1 MTHRRAIALMVLV
14 TLLWSMAGIVTRQLE
29 AARSFEVTFWRSAST
44 VLALLIG
51 LTVQGQGG
59 LLTRL
64 RQGGWPLWLSGICW
78 AVMFTAFMVALTLTS
93 VAKVLV
99 TMAMGPMATALF
111 SRLFLGHHL
120 PTRTWGAISVAAL
133 GIVWMF
139 GGSEASTA
147 GDWRGALVAS
157 AVPLAGALN
166 LTLLQRMG
174 ARGSAAPDMTP
185 SLLIG
190 AVLSALFTLPLAWP
204 LQASGNDVAW
214 LALLGFAQLALP
226 CFLMLKVSRVL
237 PAPEVA
243 LLALLEVVFGVLWAW
258 LGAGEQPGSR
268 VLLGGT
274 LVLLALAGNELL
286 AFRRSTPGGYLR

>member
-1 MTHRRAIALMVLV
+1 MTHRRAIALMVVV
-14 TLLWSMAGIVTRQLE
+14 TLLWSMAGIVTRQLD
-29 AARSFEVTFWRSAST
+29 AARSFEVTFWRSAWT
-44 VLALLIG
+44 VLALLSG
-51 LTVQGQGG
+51 FALQRGGG
-59 LLTRL
+59 LSARL
-64 RQGGWPLWLSGICW
+64 RQGGWPLWVSGACW

-99 TMAMGPMATALF
+99 TMALGPMATALF
-111 SRLFLGHHL
+111 SRLFLGHRL
-120 PTRTWGAISVAAL
+120 PARTWIAIGLAAL
-133 GIVWMF
+133 GILWMF
-139 GGSEASTA
+139 GGSDAREA
-147 GDWRGALVAS
+147 GDWRGPLVAS
-157 AVPLAGALN
+157 AVPLAGAIN

-174 ARGSAAPDMTP
+174 ARGEAAPDMTP

-190 AVLSALFTLPLAWP
+190 AALSALLTLPLAWP
-204 LQASGNDVAW
+204 LQASTTDIGW

-226 CFLMLKVSRVL
+226 CFLMLQVSRVL

-268 VLLGGT
+268 VLLGGG

-286 AFRRSTPGGYLR
+286 AFRHKRLPPGMG

>member
-1 MTHRRAIALMVLV
+1 MTHRRAIALMVVV
-14 TLLWSMAGIVTRQLE
+14 TLLWSMAGIVTRQLD
-29 AARSFEVTFWRSAST
+29 AARSFEVTFWRSAWT
-44 VLALLIG
+44 VLALLSG
-51 LTVQGQGG
+51 FALQRGGG
-59 LLTRL
+59 LSARL
-64 RQGGWPLWLSGICW
+64 RHGGWPLWVSGACW

-99 TMAMGPMATALF
+99 TMALGPMATALF
-111 SRLFLGHHL
+111 SRLFLGHRL
-120 PTRTWGAISVAAL
+120 PARTWIAIGLAAL
-133 GIVWMF
+133 GILWMF
-139 GGSEASTA
+139 GGSDAREA
-147 GDWRGALVAS
+147 GDWRGPLVAS
-157 AVPLAGALN
+157 AVPLAGAIN

-174 ARGSAAPDMTP
+174 ARGEAAPDMTP

-190 AVLSALFTLPLAWP
+190 AALSALLTLPLAWP
-204 LQASGNDVAW
+204 LQASTTDIGW

-226 CFLMLKVSRVL
+226 CFLMLQVSRVL

-268 VLLGGT
+268 VLLGGG

-286 AFRRSTPGGYLR
+286 AFRHKRLPPGTG

>member
-1 MTHRRAIALMVLV
+1 MTHRRAIALMVVV
-14 TLLWSMAGIVTRQLE
+14 TLLWSMAGIVTRQLD
-29 AARSFEVTFWRSAST
+29 AARSFEVTFWRSAWT
-44 VLALLIG
+44 VLALLSG
-51 LTVQGQGG
+51 FALQRGGG
-59 LLTRL
+59 LSARL
-64 RQGGWPLWLSGICW
+64 RHGGWPLWVSGACW

-99 TMAMGPMATALF
+99 TMALGPMATALF
-111 SRLFLGHHL
+111 SRLFLGHRL
-120 PTRTWGAISVAAL
+120 PARTWIAIGLAAL
-133 GIVWMF
+133 GILWMF
-139 GGSEASTA
+139 GGSDASEA
-147 GDWRGALVAS
+147 GDWRGPLVAS
-157 AVPLAGALN
+157 AVPLAGAIN

-174 ARGSAAPDMTP
+174 ARGEAAPDMTP

-190 AVLSALFTLPLAWP
+190 AALSALLTLPLAWP
-204 LQASGNDVAW
+204 LQASTTDIGW

-226 CFLMLKVSRVL
+226 CFLMLQVSRVL

-268 VLLGGT
+268 VLLGGG

-286 AFRRSTPGGYLR
+286 AFRHKRLPPGTG